1 VSTHSWIGP
10 FGATL
15 RGLFFWLSAW
25 PRTFFR
31 CCSVFGA
38 AYLFNFL
45 GYLVQRSRWSVLW
58 AAVLV
63 MSLTGLLH
71 MMDGARIAGGV
82 RLRIGAPFFGGY
94 LGYVPYEYLLW
105 MLGSVGAII
114 INATLCLISLLFLTN
129 FRLGDWLR
137 GSFGAKPGPRA
148 EHGGNCAR
156 TPRTRVEETG
166 REA

>member
-1 VSTHSWIGP
+1 MISDPIGALISH
-10 FGATL
+10 FAWS
-15 RGLFFWLSAW
+15 FFWLFGVTAYLL
-25 PRTFFR
+25 PLLFAI
-31 CCSVFGA
+31 FGA

-45 GYLVQRSRWSVLW
+45 GYLARRSRWSVLW

-105 MLGSVGAII
+105 TLGRAGAII

-137 GSFGAKPGPRA
+137 GRFADPGR
-148 EHGGNCAR
+148 
-156 TPRTRVEETG
+156 
-166 REA
+166 